1 MSSKN
6 YLLKDYKNFNKSV
19 FKTELKELLQ
29 SNSVDNYKSFEE
41 IFLQTLNKHAPV
53 KQKTVR
59 GTHAPYMT
67 KVLRKAIMKRSELK
81 TKYYKHR
88 RAEDLVKFKKHK
100 NFCSRLYKKERK
112 KYYES
117 LDLKSISD
125 NKKFWSTVKPFLSDK
140 SGCSSRINL
149 IDELG
154 EVISE
159 DREIA
164 ETFSAFF
171 RDAVKSL
178 DIKSDTV
185 DPENFDSLTDPIDS
199 AIKKFENH
207 PSIVAIKSNVQPNTL
222 FNFKEVGSAEKKF
235 YPWIKRRMEDLMIYR
250 LSV

>member
-1 MSSKN
+1 
-6 YLLKDYKNFNKSV
+6 
-19 FKTELKELLQ
+19 
-29 SNSVDNYKSFEE
+29 
-41 IFLQTLNKHAPV
+41 
-53 KQKTVR
+53 
-59 GTHAPYMT
+59 
-67 KVLRKAIMKRSELK
+67 
-81 TKYYKHR
+81 
-88 RAEDLVKFKKHK
+88 
-100 NFCSRLYKKERK
+100 
-112 KYYES
+112 

-185 DPENFDSLTDPIDS
+185 DPENFDSLTDPIDN